1 MLAALSLPWRLDLAR
16 VIQVSGEKYKT
27 GTMSDHPWKI
37 PTALPTRKRWGN
49 TIERS
54 ALDRT

>member
-27 GTMSDHPWKI
+27 GTMSDHP
-37 PTALPTRKRWGN
+37 
-49 TIERS
+49 
-54 ALDRT
+54 